1 MRTKRGM
8 TQQELAK
15 RLKVDQSA
23 VAQWENGHSGPKR
36 TRLIE
41 IACVLE
47 CDVADLLKED
57 EE

>member
-1 MRTKRGM
+1 M

-36 TRLIE
+36 SRLVE
-41 IACVLE
+41 VACVLDCSVE
-47 CDVADLLKED
+47 ELLRED
-57 EE
+57 E